1 MCGADNGLGRPSK
14 ASGIRFVPKYCK
26 IRNGPFCG
34 LFCRKDGNIG
44 LLRGKV
50 PRFCPKSTD
59 VCPWEVRCF
68 STEARR
74 KSGVFSCFSGV
85 FALFSAIC
93 SVLMSRN
100 RGRKGLKVC
109 ENDRSNAENRSGTG
123 GGPCQNISR
132 CLCFFYIL
140 RKAFW
145 GAKAWSVQSLRGMVL
160 RMVCRSMASCDE
172 YRVLGTF
179 LPHLRGNAPSFIS
192 GSVSW
197 HALPPAFI
205 VWLPENGCP
214 LRLLLLW

>member
-1 MCGADNGLGRPSK
+1 MCFERFCTQVPSRSSGFILGRWALPAISRSERILSSISWPALCFIWRAVCNGYQTFGLTCVNNKRGADNGLRRPSK
-14 ASGIRFVPKYCK
+14 ATGIRVVPKYCK

-100 RGRKGLKVC
+100 GGRKGLKVC

-132 CLCFFYIL
+132 CLYFFYIL
-140 RKAFW
+140 GVFYKLAW
-145 GAKAWSVQSLRGMVL
+145 G
-160 RMVCRSMASCDE
+160 D
-172 YRVLGTF
+172 F
-179 LPHLRGNAPSFIS
+179 LP
-192 GSVSW
+192 
-197 HALPPAFI
+197 I
-205 VWLPENGCP
+205 VQ
-214 LRLLLLW
+214 